1 MVSYRREYIPRCYGI
16 GFPFPHATSE
26 RMVTLTSGF
35 LKSNKYD
42 VVAKKNKKNHA
53 WYSKQN
59 IFS

>member
-1 MVSYRREYIPRCYGI
+1 
-16 GFPFPHATSE
+16 
-26 RMVTLTSGF
+26 MVTLTSGF